1 MRINLPDKEYFIRKQ
16 VPDQTGNYIIVE
28 HRGSG
33 MNAHVFR
40 AHSDEL
46 KHDIAVKIIPKQN
59 LKGNW
64 EQEYQKANL
73 LRSRV
78 VVNFFSVNVWKD
90 PEHKIDCVIL
100 LSDYISGNTLREYTQ
115 QNKKNIFI
123 DFVVDFL
130 KETFDLFNEMNERG
144 FQHGDLHSG
153 NVLVEDQSSSLVG
166 PDYAFRITDFGVTSA
181 AEHGQVKNDFENL
194 AFILKELLENVDYQ
208 SAGPLD
214 KYTFNILNDHF
225 LAKHLV
231 ESDTTRDP
239 YARRPQKLFE
249 RIIEIESEFDKIQI
263 DKASKKIADP
273 FEYLSCEHFGGSHS
287 LLRALYSDRF
297 LGLSLIETRNNL
309 VLTGPRGCGKSTVF
323 KSLSLP
329 HRFVIDDDQPDKLSY
344 IGIYYRCDDLYFA
357 FPRYKIPDRQE
368 AFNVPMH
375 FIISTLISELFD
387 SIKKWASRYYKKE
400 FEKKE
405 ENISK
410 SVWDL
415 LELNRPPEPGIDS
428 FKVLSNRL
436 QKERIRAAKKQRFV
450 NDPKHSFG
458 FYFGPEML
466 IAICNMLMD
475 KFSFLQNRPFYFLID
490 DYSSPKITIGLQQ
503 NLNRLFMQRT
513 SSCFFKLSTE
523 STVSYVRSDIDAK
536 AYVEGREFTLMNLG
550 LNYIHAENKKKLR
563 FIEDIFVKRLKA
575 IDNYPASDLDTL
587 LGSYKGKGP
596 NYNEA
601 AKIIRKGERVEI
613 WGKESLCRLCC
624 GDIYH
629 IIDLVKQMVGNIG
642 GAEGL
647 AQIESSQKISSKDQ
661 TKAIRDQAGNFLK
674 GLRILPNGSQL
685 VEIVSSFGNV
695 AHSYLKHRNSKNVQ
709 TNPPWQ
715 AHRIEPYDQLAL
727 SDEAQKIYDE
737 LLRYSVF
744 IEDVRGKSRRGKVV
758 PRLYLRRLLIPHF
771 NLTFS
776 TRDSIGLEPNEIQEL
791 LLAPKEFE
799 KRHLIKKGLIE
810 DPNQLTIPGFGKED

>member
-1 MRINLPDKEYFIRKQ
+1 MRRNLPDKEYFIGKQ
-16 VPDQTGNYIIVE
+16 VPGQPGDYSMVE
-28 HRGSG
+28 LRGSG
-33 MNAHVFR
+33 GNGHVFR
-40 AHSDEL
+40 AHSVEL
-46 KHDIAVKIIPKQN
+46 EHDIAVKIIPKQN
-59 LKGNW
+59 LKDNW
-64 EQEYQKANL
+64 KEEYQKANL
-73 LRSRV
+73 LRSRLV
-78 VVNFFSVNVWKD
+78 VKFFSVNEWKD
-90 PEHKIDCVIL
+90 TEHSIDCVML
-100 LSDYISGNTLREYTQ
+100 LSDYIPGKTLRNYIR
-115 QNKKNIFI
+115 QNTNNISI
-123 DFVVDFL
+123 DFIVNFL
-130 KETFDLFNEMNERG
+130 REMFDLFHEMKGRD
-144 FQHGDLHSG
+144 FQHGDLHDG
-153 NVLVEDQSSSLVG
+153 NVIVEDQSSSLVE

-181 AEHGQVKNDFENL
+181 TEHGQVKNDFENL

-208 SAGPLD
+208 SAQPLE

-225 LAKHLV
+225 LAKHLM
-231 ESDTTRDP
+231 ETDTTRDP

-249 RIIEIESEFDKIQI
+249 RISEIESEFDRIQI
-263 DKASKKIADP
+263 DKAVKKITDP
-273 FEYLSCEHFGGSHS
+273 FEYLSCEQIGDSHS
-287 LLRALYSDRF
+287 LLRTLYSDRF
-297 LGLSLIETRNNL
+297 LGLSSIETRNNL

-323 KSLSLP
+323 KSLSLQ
-329 HRFVIDDDQPDKLSY
+329 HRIIIENDHPNKFSY
-344 IGIYYRCDDLYFA
+344 IGIYYRCDDLYFT
-357 FPRYKIPDRQE
+357 FPRYTIPDREE

-387 SIKKWASRYYKKE
+387 TIKKWSLRYYKDE
-400 FEKKE
+400 FERKE
-405 ENISK
+405 EDISK
-410 SVWDL
+410 SSWEL
-415 LELNRPPEPGIDS
+415 LELSRPPEPGIDC
-428 FKVLSNRL
+428 FKALSARL
-436 QKERIRAAKKQRFV
+436 QKERIKAAKKQRFV

-458 FYFGPEML
+458 FYFGPDIL
-466 IAICNMLMD
+466 IKICNMLTE
-475 KFSFLQNRPFYFLID
+475 KFSFLQNRPFYFFID
-490 DYSSPKITIGLQQ
+490 DYSSPKITIDLQQ

-523 STVSYVRSDIDAK
+523 STVSYTRSDIDTK

-550 LNYIHAENKKKLR
+550 LNYIHAEEKEKLR
-563 FIEDIFVKRLKA
+563 FIEDVFERRLKA
-575 IDNYPASDLDTL
+575 IDDYPVSNLETL
-587 LGSYKGKGP
+587 LGSYKGL
-596 NYNEA
+596 NYNQA
-601 AKIIRKGERVEI
+601 ANLIRKGERVEI

-647 AQIESSQKISSKDQ
+647 AKIESPQKIPPEDQ
-661 TKAIRDQAGNFLK
+661 TRAIREQAGNFLK
-674 GLRILPNGSQL
+674 GLRILPNGSHL
-685 VEIVSSFGNV
+685 VDIVSSFGIV
-695 AHSYLKHRNSKNVQ
+695 AHSYLKHRNSKNER

-776 TRDSIGLEPNEIQEL
+776 MRDSVELEPDEIQEL

-810 DPNQLTIPGFGKED
+810 DPNQLKIPRFEKEGS

>member
-1 MRINLPDKEYFIRKQ
+1 MRKNLPDKDIFIGKK
-16 VPDQTGNYIIVE
+16 VPDQPGEYVIIE

-33 MNAHVFR
+33 MNGHVFR

-46 KHDIAVKIIPKQN
+46 RRDIAVKIIPKPN
-59 LKGNW
+59 LGPKW
-64 EQEYQKANL
+64 KQEFQKANS
-73 LRSRV
+73 LRSTAV
-78 VVNFFSVNVWKD
+78 VKFFSVNEWCD
-90 PEHKIDCVIL
+90 SEHMIDCVVL
-100 LSDYISGNTLREYTQ
+100 LSEYIYGNSLREYIQ
-115 QNKKNIFI
+115 KNKKNIFL
-123 DFVVDFL
+123 DFIMTFL
-130 KETFDLFNEMNERG
+130 TEIFGLFHELDEIRD
-144 FQHGDLHSG
+144 QHGDLHSG
-153 NVLVEDQSSSLVG
+153 NILVEDRSALLTGS
-166 PDYAFRITDFGVTSA
+166 PYAFRITDFSVTSA
-181 AEHGQVKNDFENL
+181 AEGGNVKDDYENL
-194 AFILKELLENVDYQ
+194 AFVLKDLLENVDYQ
-208 SAGPLD
+208 NADSLG

-225 LAKHLV
+225 LSKHLM
-231 ESDTTRDP
+231 EKDTSIDP
-239 YARRPQKLFE
+239 YARRPKNLFE
-249 RIIEIESEFDKIQI
+249 RLNEIESDFEKNEADRTFNKI
-263 DKASKKIADP
+263 KDP
-273 FEYLSCEHFGGSHS
+273 FEYLSCEHFGDSHN
-287 LLRALYSDRF
+287 LLRTLYSDRF
-297 LGLSLIETRNNL
+297 LGLSSIETRNNL

-329 HRFVIDDDQPDKLSY
+329 HRFIIDDARPDELTY
-344 IGIYYRCDDLYFA
+344 AGIYYRCDDLYFS
-357 FPRYKIPDRQE
+357 FPRYRIPDRPE

-375 FIISTLISELFD
+375 FVISTLISELFNA
-387 SIKKWASRYYKKE
+387 IKKWALRYYENE

-405 ENISK
+405 EKVSK
-410 SVWDL
+410 SAWEL

-428 FKVLSNRL
+428 FKALSNRL
-436 QKERIRAAKKQRFV
+436 QKERIRAAQKQRFA
-450 NDPKHSFG
+450 NDPKQGFG
-458 FYFGPEML
+458 FYFGPDILIKICTML
-466 IAICNMLMD
+466 TEN
-475 KFSFLQNRPFYFLID
+475 FSFFQNRPFYFFID
-490 DYSSPKITIGLQQ
+490 DYSSPKITTDLQQ

-523 STVSYVRSDIDAK
+523 STVSYTRSDIDNK

-550 LNYIHAENKKKLR
+550 LNYIHAKDKEKLR
-563 FIEDIFVKRLKA
+563 FIEDIFRRRLKA
-575 IDNYPASDLDTL
+575 IDNYPVSDLDTL
-587 LGSYKGKGP
+587 LGSYEGP

-601 AKIIRKGERVEI
+601 AEIIRKGKKVEV

-629 IIDLVKQMVGNIG
+629 IIDLVKQMVVNIG
-642 GAEGL
+642 GTEGL

-661 TKAIRDQAGNFLK
+661 TKAIREQAGNFLK

-715 AHRIEPYDQLAL
+715 AHRIEPYEQLAI

-776 TRDSIGLEPNEIQEL
+776 TRDSVGLEPDEIQEL
-791 LLAPKEFE
+791 LLTPKEFE
-799 KRHLIKKGLIE
+799 KRHLIKKGLNE
-810 DPNQLTIPGFGKED
+810 DPDQLKFPGFDKED

>member
-1 MRINLPDKEYFIRKQ
+1 MRKNLPDKDIFIGKK
-16 VPDQTGNYIIVE
+16 VPDQPGEYIIVE
-28 HRGSG
+28 HKGSG
-33 MNAHVFR
+33 MNGHVFR

-46 KHDIAVKIIPKQN
+46 RRDIAVKIIPKQN
-59 LKGNW
+59 LGPNW
-64 EQEYQKANL
+64 KQEFQKANI
-73 LRSRV
+73 LRSPAV
-78 VVNFFSVNVWKD
+78 VGFFSVNKWSA
-90 PEHKIDCVIL
+90 PEHMIDCVVL
-100 LSDYISGNTLREYTQ
+100 LSEYIYGNSLHEYIQ
-115 QNKKNIFI
+115 KNKKNLFI
-123 DFVVDFL
+123 GFIVTFL
-130 KETFDLFNEMNERG
+130 KEIFSFFNELTEIG
-144 FQHGDLHSG
+144 DQHGDLHSG
-153 NVLVEDQSSSLVG
+153 NILVEDRSTLLLLTG
-166 PDYAFRITDFGVTSA
+166 PPYAFRITDFGVTSSTKHGNVKDDY
-181 AEHGQVKNDFENL
+181 EHL
-194 AFILKELLENVDYQ
+194 AIVLKELLENVDYQ
-208 SAGPLD
+208 NADSQG

-225 LAKHLV
+225 LAKHLM
-231 ESDTTRDP
+231 EKDTSIDP
-239 YARRPQKLFE
+239 YARRPKNLFE
-249 RIIEIESEFDKIQI
+249 RLNEIESDFEKNKADRTFNKI
-263 DKASKKIADP
+263 KDP
-273 FEYLSCEHFGGSHS
+273 FEYLSCEHFGDSHN
-287 LLRALYSDRF
+287 LLRTLYSDRF
-297 LGLSLIETRNNL
+297 LGLSSIETRNNL

-329 HRFVIDDDQPDKLSY
+329 HRFIIDDDHPSELSY

-357 FPRYKIPDRQE
+357 FPRYRIPDRPE

-375 FIISTLISELFD
+375 FVISTLISELFD
-387 SIKKWASRYYKKE
+387 SIKKWALRYYKNE

-405 ENISK
+405 EKISK
-410 SVWDL
+410 FAWEL

-428 FKVLSNRL
+428 FKALSARL

-458 FYFGPEML
+458 FYFGPEIL
-466 IAICNMLMD
+466 IKICNMLMD
-475 KFSFLQNRPFYFLID
+475 KFSFLQDRPFYFFID
-490 DYSSPKITIGLQQ
+490 DYSSPKITIDLQL

-523 STVSYVRSDIDAK
+523 STVSYTRSDIDTK

-550 LNYIHAENKKKLR
+550 LNYIHAEDKKKLR
-563 FIEDIFVKRLKA
+563 FIEDVFEKRLKA
-575 IDNYPASDLDTL
+575 IDSYPVSDLDTL
-587 LGSYKGKGP
+587 LGSYEGP

-601 AKIIRKGERVEI
+601 AKIIRKGKKVEI

-629 IIDLVKQMVGNIG
+629 IIDLVKQMVDNIG

-758 PRLYLRRLLIPHF
+758 PRLYLRRLLVPHF

-776 TRDSIGLEPNEIQEL
+776 MRDSVELEPDEIQEL

-799 KRHLIKKGLIE
+799 KRHLKKKGLIE
-810 DPNQLTIPGFGKED
+810 DPDQLKIPGFKKED

>member
-1 MRINLPDKEYFIRKQ
+1 MRKHLPDKEYFIGKQ
-16 VPDQTGNYIIVE
+16 VPDQPGGFRIVE

-33 MNAHVFR
+33 GNGHVFR

-46 KHDIAVKIIPKQN
+46 RHDIAVKIIPKQN
-59 LKGNW
+59 LKDNW
-64 EQEYQKANL
+64 KEEYQKANL
-73 LRSRV
+73 LRSRLV
-78 VVNFFSVNVWKD
+78 VKFFGVNEWED
-90 PEHKIDCVIL
+90 PEHMIDCVML
-100 LSDYISGNTLREYTQ
+100 LSDYISGGTLRDHIR
-115 QNKKNIFI
+115 QNKNNIFI
-123 DFVVDFL
+123 DFIVNL
-130 KETFDLFNEMNERG
+130 LREMFDLFHEMTGRD

-166 PDYAFRITDFGVTSA
+166 PDDAFRITDFGVTSA
-181 AEHGQVKNDFENL
+181 TEHGQVKNDFENL

-208 SAGPLD
+208 SAGPLE

-225 LAKHLV
+225 LAKHLM

-249 RIIEIESEFDKIQI
+249 RITEIESEFDKIQI
-263 DKASKKIADP
+263 DKAFKKITDP
-273 FEYLSCEHFGGSHS
+273 FEYLSCEHFGDSHS

-297 LGLSLIETRNNL
+297 LGLSSIETRNNL

-329 HRFVIDDDQPDKLSY
+329 HRFVIDDDQPSKLSY

-357 FPRYKIPDRQE
+357 FPRYTLPDKQE

-387 SIKKWASRYYKKE
+387 SIKKWALRYYKNE

-410 SVWDL
+410 SAWEL
-415 LELNRPPEPGIDS
+415 LELNRPPEPGIDN
-428 FKVLSNRL
+428 FKALSARL
-436 QKERIRAAKKQRFV
+436 RKERIRAAKKQRFI

-458 FYFGPEML
+458 FYFGPDML
-466 IAICNMLMD
+466 IKICTMLTE
-475 KFSFLQNRPFYFLID
+475 KFSFLQNRPFYFFID
-490 DYSSPKITIGLQQ
+490 DYSSPKITIDLQQ

-523 STVSYVRSDIDAK
+523 STVSYMRSDIDAK

-550 LNYIHAENKKKLR
+550 LNYIHAEDKKKLR
-563 FIEDIFVKRLKA
+563 FIEDIFEKRLKA
-575 IDNYPASDLDTL
+575 IDNYPVSDLDTL
-587 LGSYKGKGP
+587 LGSYEGP
-596 NYNEA
+596 NYNQA
-601 AKIIRKGERVEI
+601 AEIIRKGKRVEI

-647 AQIESSQKISSKDQ
+647 AQIESSQKISPKDQ

-674 GLRILPNGSQL
+674 GLRLSSNGSQL

-776 TRDSIGLEPNEIQEL
+776 TRDSVGLEPDEILEL
-791 LLAPKEFE
+791 LLTPKEFE
-799 KRHLIKKGLIE
+799 KNHLIKKGLLE
-810 DPNQLTIPGFGKED
+810 DPNQLKIPGFGKEG

>member
-1 MRINLPDKEYFIRKQ
+1 LNDTNI
-16 VPDQTGNYIIVE
+16 
-28 HRGSG
+28 
-33 MNAHVFR
+33 
-40 AHSDEL
+40 
-46 KHDIAVKIIPKQN
+46 
-59 LKGNW
+59 
-64 EQEYQKANL
+64 
-73 LRSRV
+73 LRSTAAVR
-78 VVNFFSVNVWKD
+78 FFSVNEWYD
-90 PEHKIDCVIL
+90 SEHMIDCIIL
-100 LSDYISGNTLREYTQ
+100 LSEYIYGNSLREYIQ
-115 QNKKNIFI
+115 KNKKNLFI
-123 DFVVDFL
+123 DFIATFL
-130 KETFDLFNEMNERG
+130 KEIFAFFHELNEIG
-144 FQHGDLHSG
+144 DQHGDLHSG
-153 NVLVEDQSSSLVG
+153 NILVEDRSTLLTG
-166 PDYAFRITDFGVTSA
+166 PPYAFRITDFGVTSA
-181 AEHGQVKNDFENL
+181 AEQGNVKDDYENL
-194 AFILKELLENVDYQ
+194 AIVLKELLENVDYQ
-208 SAGPLD
+208 SAGPLE

-225 LAKHLV
+225 LAKHLI
-231 ESDTTRDP
+231 ETDTTRDP

-249 RIIEIESEFDKIQI
+249 QISEIEFEFNRIQI
-263 DKASKKIADP
+263 DKAVKKITDP
-273 FEYLSCEHFGGSHS
+273 FEYLSCEHFGDSHS

-297 LGLSLIETRNNL
+297 LGLSSIETRNNL

-323 KSLSLP
+323 KSLSLQ
-329 HRFVIDDDQPDKLSY
+329 HRLVIDDDHPNKLSY

-357 FPRYKIPDRQE
+357 FPRYRIPDRQE

-387 SIKKWASRYYKKE
+387 SIKKWASRHYKNE

-410 SVWDL
+410 SVWEL

-428 FKVLSNRL
+428 FKALSARL

-466 IAICNMLMD
+466 IAICNMLME

-490 DYSSPKITIGLQQ
+490 DYSSPKITLDLQQ

-550 LNYIHAENKKKLR
+550 LNYIHAEDKEKLR
-563 FIEDIFVKRLKA
+563 FIEDVFEKRLNA
-575 IDNYPASDLDTL
+575 IDNYPVSDLDTL
-587 LGSYKGKGP
+587 LGSYNGP

-629 IIDLVKQMVGNIG
+629 IIDLVKQMVGHIG

-758 PRLYLRRLLIPHF
+758 PRLYLRRLLVPHF

-776 TRDSIGLEPNEIQEL
+776 MRDSVELEPDEIQEL

-810 DPNQLTIPGFGKED
+810 DPDQLKIPGFEKED